1 MKADNADDLLRV
13 GRHKFVLIHYSPHEE
28 DYTRGPSSIVEVKA
42 N

>member
-13 GRHKFVLIHYSPHEE
+13 GRQTFVFYSPHEE